1 MMEFSKVD
9 DIILVCLGNENERL
23 KKIIKFILEN
33 YKVKVFSNVDD
44 LNDFNNEKIIFAISI
59 DEVGMNFE
67 YYKLIGKIRKK
78 EIMFKDCI
86 GGIIVDG
93 DNEMYTKSVA
103 RELVFSANE
112 NGCAFAGRSLVEAT
126 KNLQN
131 FDIRSKNKNLSLMD
145 TYFDSVKNLIE
156 RVTNFEFKKE
166 NSNKI
171 LVLHSSHNNNS
182 NSMGIWK
189 MVKNHLENLQ
199 NIQIKEISLRNGTLL
214 DCRGCPYEVCM
225 HFSQKGKCYYGG
237 VMVEEVYP
245 AILESDILVVLA
257 PNYNDA
263 LSGNIMACINRLTS
277 LFRSTN
283 FCNKAV
289 FSIVVSGYSGGDIVA
304 KQLISSLNMN
314 KSFALPPNFTMVET
328 ANLQG
333 SFNEVLGIEERAKD
347 FSNIIKSCCMK
358 GEIK

>member
-9 DIILVCLGNENERL
+9 DIILICLGNENERL

-33 YKVKVFSNVDD
+33 YKVEVFSNVDN
-44 LNDFNNEKIIFAISI
+44 LKSFYNKKIIFAISI

-67 YYKLIGKIRKK
+67 YYKLLGKIRKK
-78 EIMFKDCI
+78 EVEFKGCI
-86 GGIIVDG
+86 AGIIIDG

-131 FDIRSKNKNLSLMD
+131 FDIRSKNKKLSLMD
-145 TYFDSVKNLIE
+145 TYFDSVKNLIK
-156 RVTNFEFKKE
+156 RVTNFQFKKE

-182 NSMGIWK
+182 NSTGIWK
-189 MVKNHLENLQ
+189 MVKKNFSDMEN
-199 NIQIKEISLRNGTLL
+199 IHIKEISLRNGTLL
-214 DCRGCPYEVCM
+214 DCRGCPYEVCL

-245 AILESDILVVLA
+245 AILESDILVILA

-283 FCNKAV
+283 FCNKAF

-314 KSFALPPNFTMVET
+314 KSFALLPNFSMIET

-333 SFNEVLGIEERAKD
+333 SFTDVLGIEDRAKE
-347 FSNIIKSCCMK
+347 FSNIIKSCCE
-358 GEIK
+358 GG

>member
-1 MMEFSKVD
+1 MMKNYHSHD
-9 DIILVCLGNENERL
+9 MNLICLGNENKRL
-23 KKIIKFILEN
+23 KTVINFILEN
-33 YKVKVFSNVDD
+33 YNVKIFSEVSQ
-44 LNDFNNEKIIFAISI
+44 LKSLENEKIIFAISI
-59 DEVGMNFE
+59 DELGMNEE
-67 YYKLIGKIRKK
+67 YYKLLGKIRRK
-78 EIMFKDCI
+78 EIEFFGCV
-86 GGIIVDG
+86 GGVIVDG

-131 FDIRSKNKNLSLMD
+131 FTIRSQNKNLPLME
-145 TYFDSVKNLIE
+145 TYLDSVKNLVK
-156 RVTNFEFKKE
+156 RVTAFEFKKE
-166 NSNKI
+166 NTNKI
-171 LVLHSSHNNNS
+171 LVLHGSHNENS
-182 NSMGIWK
+182 NTMGLWK
-189 MVKNHLENLQ
+189 MAKKYLS
-199 NIQIKEISLRNGTLL
+199 NINIKEISLKDGNLQ
-214 DCRGCPYEVCM
+214 DCRGCPYEICL
-225 HFSQKGKCYYGG
+225 HFSKKGQCYYGG

-263 LSGNIMACINRLTS
+263 LSGNITACINRLTA

-304 KQLISSLNMN
+304 KQIISSLNMN
-314 KSFALPPNFTMVET
+314 KSFALPANFSLVET

-333 SFNEVLGIEERAKD
+333 SIFLVEGIEKRVEKFAKAIRD
-347 FSNIIKSCCMK
+347 CCKM
-358 GEIK
+358 EE